1 MSQSQSLEL
10 LRIFHWS
17 LHVKKNIDLW
27 GANKVNSLQ
36 PDSSISRTLP
46 KTGTYSCP
54 AIVQSFLL
62 TLYKMNLEEGEEL
75 IPGTL
80 QDTEATNSP
89 KKKLRKKLFVGILF
103 VDFTKA
109 FDTVSHN
116 ILLQKLNALGIRG
129 DNWLWLKKLP
139 YRTKII
145 RQNQRMRLRYT
156 RYSSWNAARVGPQTH
171 VLSFFTSDL
180 SKSLRSAETYPY
192 ADDQQY
198 TVS

>member
-1 MSQSQSLEL
+1 MSQAQSLEL

-54 AIVQSFLL
+54 AIVQSFLS

-156 RYSSWNAARVGPQTH
+156 PYNSGSAARVGPRSIERGEVILACGNWPRTFTAYKGDTH
-171 VLSFFTSDL
+171 SV
-180 SKSLRSAETYPY
+180 
-192 ADDQQY
+192 
-198 TVS
+198 

>member
-1 MSQSQSLEL
+1 MSQAQSLEL

-89 KKKLRKKLFVGILF
+89 KKKLRKK
-103 VDFTKA
+103 A
-109 FDTVSHN
+109 FCGNTVCRFH
-116 ILLQKLNALGIRG
+116 
-129 DNWLWLKKLP
+129 
-139 YRTKII
+139 
-145 RQNQRMRLRYT
+145 
-156 RYSSWNAARVGPQTH
+156 
-171 VLSFFTSDL
+171 
-180 SKSLRSAETYPY
+180 
-192 ADDQQY
+192 
-198 TVS
+198 